1 METIDSFISRKEFD
15 ENANK
20 ETCARYRLQASA
32 TTATCDRFNSCST
45 QATESPGLF
54 YCYFWAYLFSNVS
67 FFLFLHFLVVGSVR

>member
-32 TTATCDRFNSCST
+32 TTATCDRFNNCST
-45 QATESPGLF
+45 QAKKAPDCFTVISEHICFLM
-54 YCYFWAYLFSNVS
+54 LV